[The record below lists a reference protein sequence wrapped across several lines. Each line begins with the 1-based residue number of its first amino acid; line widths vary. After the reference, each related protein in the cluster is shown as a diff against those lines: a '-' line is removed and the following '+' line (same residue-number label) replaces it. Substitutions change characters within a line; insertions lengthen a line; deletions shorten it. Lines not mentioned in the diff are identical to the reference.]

1 MCKDLAEVG
10 NWRLKPGKL
19 QGRLLKLLACVLLP
33 DLSPP
38 PPHPL
43 SRGEFFCRGKNNII
57 VQNLTLSGILRTGG
71 LSLFNII
78 VPVRDLKGV
87 SHDTRLRVQSVETI
101 SQL

>member
-33 DLSPP
+33 DLSR
-38 PPHPL
+38 PPHPP
-43 SRGEFFCRGKNNII
+43 SRGALFCRGKNNII